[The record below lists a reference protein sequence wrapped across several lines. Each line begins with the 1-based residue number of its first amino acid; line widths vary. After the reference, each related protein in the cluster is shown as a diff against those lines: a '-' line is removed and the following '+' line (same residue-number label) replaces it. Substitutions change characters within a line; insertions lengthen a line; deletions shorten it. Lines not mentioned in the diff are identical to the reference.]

1 MKKRL
6 ISISIC
12 LLLALTLWAP
22 TQAASGT
29 NYQTALKVTLDSIRA
44 TITEPES
51 GSSGGEWAVLAL
63 ARGGMENDA
72 WYGKY
77 MDSVIAKV
85 TECNGVLS
93 SKQYTEYSRVIIG
106 LSAIGQDAT
115 KLNTGSK
122 VYDLVTPL
130 TKKQTNGEYWASW
143 QGNNGTIFAII
154 ALDSQNYL
162 DDATGNETRAGLID
176 ALLNAQLS
184 SGAWE
189 ISSGSGADIDTT
201 AMALQAL
208 APYYLNKTKYNAL
221 GASHTYAQLQTSVT
235 DALSYLNNKKS
246 DNYSSVEAASQV
258 VVALSALDRD
268 AANDALLGNALDSVL
283 SYYNGSGGFVHD
295 HGSNSADQQ
304 MSTEQGAYALV
315 AYDRWKNGK
324 TSLYNMTD
332 RPAVSTISVNA
343 TSAATVTQLS
353 SGKIS
358 VSCTQ
363 ACAVIAVLPDGTY
376 YRLMSEGSG
385 NTRTFHTV
393 QSQVFVR
400 IIGDYDGDGRVKT
413 LDLANANKAM
423 LGSGVSGLDALVMGA
438 ANGQPLKTIN
448 LANLNLKLV
457 NGTSIDW

>member
-1 MKKRL
+1 MMKKRL

-154 ALDSQNYL
+154 ALL
-162 DDATGNETRAGLID
+162 F
-176 ALLNAQLS
+176 
-184 SGAWE
+184 
-189 ISSGSGADIDTT
+189 
-201 AMALQAL
+201 
-208 APYYLNKTKYNAL
+208 
-221 GASHTYAQLQTSVT
+221 QT
-235 DALSYLNNKKS
+235 
-246 DNYSSVEAASQV
+246 
-258 VVALSALDRD
+258 
-268 AANDALLGNALDSVL
+268 
-283 SYYNGSGGFVHD
+283 
-295 HGSNSADQQ
+295 
-304 MSTEQGAYALV
+304 
-315 AYDRWKNGK
+315 
-324 TSLYNMTD
+324 
-332 RPAVSTISVNA
+332 
-343 TSAATVTQLS
+343 
-353 SGKIS
+353 
-358 VSCTQ
+358 
-363 ACAVIAVLPDGTY
+363 
-376 YRLMSEGSG
+376 
-385 NTRTFHTV
+385 
-393 QSQVFVR
+393 
-400 IIGDYDGDGRVKT
+400 
-413 LDLANANKAM
+413 
-423 LGSGVSGLDALVMGA
+423 
-438 ANGQPLKTIN
+438 LKP
-448 LANLNLKLV
+448 
-457 NGTSIDW
+457 